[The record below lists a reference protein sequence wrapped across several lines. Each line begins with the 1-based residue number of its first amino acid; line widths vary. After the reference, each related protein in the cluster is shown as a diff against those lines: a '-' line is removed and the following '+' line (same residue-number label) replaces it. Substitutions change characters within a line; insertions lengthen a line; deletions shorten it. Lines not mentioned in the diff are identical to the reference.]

1 MCPCHFFVHLKELM
15 SGQMTIMKEL
25 TRTHPNW
32 LLDILNSL
40 IILNSIIGS
49 LQPFPTSR
57 QFGKL

>member
-1 MCPCHFFVHLKELM
+1 MCPCHFFVHCKELM

-49 LQPFPTSR
+49 LQNFPTSR
-57 QFGKL
+57 QFGKP